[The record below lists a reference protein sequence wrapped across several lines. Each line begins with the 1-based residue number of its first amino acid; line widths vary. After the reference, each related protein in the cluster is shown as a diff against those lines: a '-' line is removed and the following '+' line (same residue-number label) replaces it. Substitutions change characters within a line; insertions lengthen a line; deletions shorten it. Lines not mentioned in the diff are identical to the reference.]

1 MLVHKEI
8 LRQSVGNRAG
18 QWNKWISESRKIPCI
33 APDFQMVVRNM
44 ESEISRESYILKPIF
59 PVIRRDLDGDRGPF
73 DIYRPGIGH
82 HLYKKQEESRT
93 HNHDTM
99 ESDKL
104 REIKQGKKH
113 MTEKGESSAADK
125 STPMSKPT
133 GGATKPTV
141 QKIVLQKHNPR
152 IDPVTLSRALLAGE
166 QVDDDAIA
174 VYFDEVK
181 KNMKPHM
188 LAIGR
193 YLTTQI
199 YSVCNMFLRMR

>member
-1 MLVHKEI
+1 
-8 LRQSVGNRAG
+8 
-18 QWNKWISESRKIPCI
+18 
-33 APDFQMVVRNM
+33 
-44 ESEISRESYILKPIF
+44 
-59 PVIRRDLDGDRGPF
+59 
-73 DIYRPGIGH
+73 
-82 HLYKKQEESRT
+82 
-93 HNHDTM
+93 M

-113 MTEKGESSAADK
+113 VTEKGESSAADN
-125 STPMSKPT
+125 STPRSKPT
-133 GGATKPTV
+133 RGATKPPI
-141 QKIVLQKHNPR
+141 QKIVLQKHKPR

-174 VYFDEVK
+174 VDFDEVK